1 MKKITDHIHAL
12 NLKNRKALSVF
23 LTAGFPDP
31 NRFVDLALET
41 LNNGADLLELGIPF
55 SDPIADGPV
64 IQQASQKA
72 LENGVTIKT
81 VFKFSEKIK
90 RSTAKPL
97 ILMGYANP
105 ILHYGTAAFINDA
118 RNCGVDGLIIPD
130 IPIDE
135 HDNFWENNLEGLD
148 QIHLTTPTSP
158 AERVKLIDRKS
169 TGFVYCVSVTGTT
182 GIQNK
187 FSKQSLEN
195 LKRTYHL
202 IKNNKML
209 IGFGISKP
217 EDIRIF
223 RPFCDGVIVGS
234 AVINHLRT
242 EENTTFDK
250 TIKFIKMLSEACWF

>member
-1 MKKITDHIHAL
+1 MKKITEHIHTL
-12 NLKNRKALSVF
+12 NLKNRKALSIF
-23 LTAGFPDP
+23 LTAGYPDP
-31 NRFVDLALET
+31 DRFVDLALET

-64 IQQASQKA
+64 IQQASQTA
-72 LENGVTIKT
+72 LENGVTIQT
-81 VFKFSEKIK
+81 VLKFAEKIK
-90 RSTAKPL
+90 HSSAKPI

-105 ILHYGTAAFINDA
+105 ILRYGTAAFVNDA
-118 RNCGVDGLIIPD
+118 RNCGIDGLIIPD

-135 HDNFWENNLEGLD
+135 HDNFWENNLKGLD

-182 GIQNK
+182 GIQNT
-187 FSKQSLEN
+187 FSEQSLEN
-195 LKRTYHL
+195 LKRTYDL
-202 IKNNKML
+202 IKSNKML

-223 RPFCDGVIVGS
+223 HPFCDGVIVGS
-234 AVINHLRT
+234 AVINHLRN
-242 EENTTFDK
+242 EKNTTFDK
-250 TIKFIKMLSEACWF
+250 TLTFIKRLSEACQM

>member
-1 MKKITDHIHAL
+1 MRKITDHIHAL
-12 NLKNRKALSVF
+12 NRKNRKALSIF

-31 NRFVDLALET
+31 ERFVDLALET

-64 IQQASQKA
+64 IQQASQA
-72 LENGVTIKT
+72 AIENGVTLQT
-81 VFKFSEKIK
+81 VFKFAERIK
-90 RSTAKPL
+90 RTSAKPL

-105 ILHYGTAAFINDA
+105 ILHYGTAAFVNDA

-135 HDNFWENNLEGLD
+135 YDNFWDKNLEGLD

-158 AERVKLIDRKS
+158 PGRVKLIDRKS

-182 GIQNK
+182 GMQNK
-187 FSKQSLEN
+187 FSSQSLEN

-223 RPFCDGVIVGS
+223 HSFCDGVIVGS

-250 TIKFIKMLSEACWF
+250 TLKFIKTLSEACRF